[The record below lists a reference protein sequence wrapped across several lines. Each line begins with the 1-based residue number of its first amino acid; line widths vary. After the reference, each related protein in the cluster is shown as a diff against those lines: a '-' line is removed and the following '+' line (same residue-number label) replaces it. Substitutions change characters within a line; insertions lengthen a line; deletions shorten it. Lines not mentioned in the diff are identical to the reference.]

1 MKITKMLHEYY
12 LGYAKY
18 TIVSRAIAKIDGLKP
33 VQRRVLYSMHDLGL
47 DKSNARFTK
56 SVKVVGDVMGR
67 FHPHGDSSI
76 YGSAVY
82 MSAGHNAFNTPYIE
96 SKGNFG
102 KVYARDW
109 GAAHPRYTEMKLSK
123 IAREFTEGLNENAV
137 DFVRNF
143 DDTTDEPDILP
154 VKFPSILVNSSAGI
168 AVGTS
173 SNIPSYSLIKVC
185 NALCKK
191 LAGEIENEEQLAEEL
206 GSPEFTTGGFV
217 HCGKEN
223 LVKLCKTGKGTLTLT
238 GRLQAYSNRLEIVEI
253 PYNTTAEDIIDSIKE
268 NIELGNLNGIID
280 IKDEIGIDGFK
291 IVIELKKG
299 INSRE
304 VAESLIRYTPFRTK
318 ISFITR
324 VILGNRYKT
333 IGVYDL
339 LNEWIAFRIDTIRR
353 MYQYRVDRLDE
364 KEARIS
370 VWDKIRD
377 CIAEVVD
384 MIAHN
389 SNDKAKEILISKYSL
404 TEIQAEYLLDMKL
417 RSITPDRA
425 KKAMQE
431 LADLRI
437 DKDRMEEIVASDEKI
452 KQIII
457 SENREIIDGYGKDN
471 KTEQLGELPKEY
483 TDKKVERVI
492 NNELVTVVMTREG
505 YLKRLTTVA
514 PDRYSY
520 GNDEEVIRWMVRNNQ
535 YILVFDRLGGIH
547 KILVDD
553 IDQSRAKPTDK
564 IHEMAGLEKFSDI
577 LFADESGDFTGHVNI
592 VYGNGRGNI
601 VRYDNVSGKRMH
613 YKSVFEDTTGEN
625 VWVTKEDDFLMITNK
640 EKASYIDLKQM
651 VEYGNIKV
659 FKLGRVGSGE
669 GFIKLINKK
678 DIYRPDLMDLSKYVK
693 GYTVKLGGDL
703 IWLYPPAV
711 EEVTEELEDIEEVE
725 EGEYSF

>member
-1 MKITKMLHEYY
+1 MLREYY

-56 SVKVVGDVMGR
+56 SIKVTGDVMGR
-67 FHPHGDSSI
+67 FHPHGDTSI
-76 YGSAVY
+76 YGAAVY

-102 KVYARDW
+102 AVYARDW

-143 DDTTDEPDILP
+143 DDTTDEPAILP

-185 NALCKK
+185 TALCKK
-191 LAGEIENEEQLAEEL
+191 LKGEIVNEEQLADEL
-206 GSPEFTTGGFV
+206 GAPEFTTGGFV
-217 HCGKEN
+217 HCGRDT

-253 PYNTTAEDIIDSIKE
+253 PYNTTAEDITDSIKE
-268 NIELGNLNGIID
+268 NIELGNLSGITD
-280 IKDEIGIDGFK
+280 IKDEIGIEGFK
-291 IVIELKKG
+291 LVIDLKKG
-299 INSRE
+299 VNSRE
-304 VAESLIRYTPFRTK
+304 VAENLIRYTPFRTK

-333 IGVYDL
+333 IGIFDL
-339 LNEWIAFRIDTIRR
+339 LNEWIEFRINTIRR
-353 MYQYRVDRLDE
+353 MYQFRIDRLSD
-364 KEARIS
+364 KEAKIS
-370 VWDKIRD
+370 VWDKIKD
-377 CIAEVVD
+377 CLVEVVD

-389 SNDKAKEILISKYSL
+389 SHDTAREILISKYGL

-437 DKDRMEEIVASDEKI
+437 DKANMESIVASDDKI

-457 SENREIIDGYGKDN
+457 AENKDIIDGYGKDN
-471 KTEQLGELPKEY
+471 KTEQLAELPKEY
-483 TDKKVERVI
+483 TDKKVERII
-492 NNELVTVVMTREG
+492 NDEIVTVVLTADG
-505 YLKRLTTVA
+505 YLKRIASVA
-514 PDRYSY
+514 PDKYSY

-535 YILVFDRLGGIH
+535 YILVFDRVGGVH

-577 LFADESGDFTGHVNI
+577 LYADESGDFTGHINI
-592 VYGNGRGNI
+592 AYSNGRGNI
-601 VRYDNVSGKRMH
+601 VRYNSVSGKRMH
-613 YKSVFEDTTGEN
+613 YKSVFEDTTGMR
-625 VWVTKEDDFLMITNK
+625 VWITKEDKFMMLTSK
-640 EKASYIDLKQM
+640 EKASYVNLDLM
-651 VEYGNIKV
+651 VSYDNIKV
-659 FKLGRVGSGE
+659 FKLGRVGAGE
-669 GFIKLINKK
+669 KFIKLLNKK
-678 DIYRPDLMDLSKYVK
+678 DIYKPELIELSRYSN
-693 GYTVKLGGDL
+693 GYTVKLGNDDM
-703 IWLYPPAV
+703 WLYPPVEEEAV
-711 EEVTEELEDIEEVE
+711 EEKKDEVIT
-725 EGEYSF
+725 GDYDF